1 MRGPEDFPPT
11 PWFELLA
18 TDASKVGK
26 RADTIAYERHADASF
41 EQLLR
46 GPAPTDANAARCAW
60 LLAHGGRATRL
71 ACATPH
77 EQTVRWSNAA
87 GLRRVAQWHRR
98 LIERDFAAMVRELRQ
113 QRLLLADDAKAAQPN
128 IELCVHDDRGRSRAP
143 LPEPAMLLE
152 R

>member
-1 MRGPEDFPPT
+1 MR
-11 PWFELLA
+11 
-18 TDASKVGK
+18 
-26 RADTIAYERHADASF
+26 RQRH
-41 EQLLR
+41 
-46 GPAPTDANAARCAW
+46 
-60 LLAHGGRATRL
+60 AHGGRATRL
-71 ACATPH
+71 ACVAPH

-87 GLRRVAQWHRR
+87 GLRRVVQWHRR

-113 QRLLLADDAKAAQPN
+113 QRLLLAEDAKAAQPN